1 MASGDDAVGNHWVA
15 VDSEHNFSEHG
26 MRENMNNTSSPLKA
40 FKRATS
46 LEFSKWYMGS
56 LVTNLAE
63 MKDTNGAYCLVDST
77 LVPGNEPPPHVHSRE
92 DELFYV
98 LDGEFD
104 VYAGEEAF
112 KVETGECIFLPKFK
126 PHAFVIRS
134 SRLRLLTLFTP
145 GGFEEALRGKG
156 TPAQYLDLP
165 TGQLTYSTTELEETA
180 RRFGEYGIRFLAPDE
195 VADLLPLFPKPLPP
209 ALRP

>member
-1 MASGDDAVGNHWVA
+1 
-15 VDSEHNFSEHG
+15 
-26 MRENMNNTSSPLKA
+26 MNKTSPPLKA

-56 LVTNLAE
+56 LLTNLAE
-63 MKDTNGAYCLVDST
+63 KEDTNGAFCLVEST

-104 VYAGEEAF
+104 VYVEKEAF
-112 KVETGECIFLPKFK
+112 KVETGECIFLPRFK

-134 SRLRLLTLFTP
+134 PRLRLLTLFTP
-145 GGFEEALRGKG
+145 GGFEEAFRSKML
-156 TPAQYLDLP
+156 PAQYPDLP
-165 TGQLTYSTTELEETA
+165 TGELTYSTADLKDTA
-180 RRFGEYGIRFLAPDE
+180 QRLGEHGIRFLAPDE
-195 VADLLPLFPKPLPP
+195 IADQLPLYPKPLP
-209 ALRP
+209 AAVRP